1 MSKMQVADMLSKA
14 DTDGSGTIDYEEFI
28 AYNQLSATKESFD
41 VSNTIIITF
50 IIAAHL
56 VLLYRNMTRMEMVFL
71 DLRRSLN
78 WPKI

>member
-41 VSNTIIITF
+41 VSNTIL

>member
-1 MSKMQVADMLSKA
+1 MLSKA

-41 VSNTIIITF
+41 VSNTIL